1 MRAEGKRTN
10 QSAPSTVCHW
20 NTSPWHL
27 NSLENTQ
34 SLQDVFSDPGR
45 VEDWRVDCRV
55 RWLFRRFRFGPQSG
69 SLITFPVPALRTG
82 RAVFPHL
89 GSPVG
94 SCVSHAG
101 PRSHPWTTPMGL
113 APVPYSIHVR
123 SRSAARPVDALTTP
137 SSSDDPFTFA
147 CDASGVSGPF
157 TGVSGFRHSRDP
169 SPFGH
174 RSSPE
179 APSLHRHYP
188 ASPVLRAS
196 PPPCRPSLPLT
207 GSRFGACLTTHR
219 ASHVA
224 TFFPFHA
231 CQRHYPGGSEEV
243 PASLAS
249 PSVFGLPHFSGGS
262 APALPVS
269 RPARRSLAFRPA
281 CSLNRLM
288 RPFDT
293 RVLQTISLPP

>member
-1 MRAEGKRTN
+1 MLR
-10 QSAPSTVCHW
+10 TVC
-20 NTSPWHL
+20 SPPPARYRPRPTAPDWRTL
-27 NSLENTQ
+27 
-34 SLQDVFSDPGR
+34 GR

-94 SCVSHAG
+94 SCVSHTG

-231 CQRHYPGGSEEV
+231 CQRHYPGGSKGV

-262 APALPVS
+262 APALSVS

>member
-1 MRAEGKRTN
+1 MCALRGKGQARARP
-10 QSAPSTVCHW
+10 APSVLACPHKKANKVLKINAFHTA
-20 NTSPWHL
+20 S
-27 NSLENTQ
+27 
-34 SLQDVFSDPGR
+34 SDPGR

-94 SCVSHAG
+94 SCVSHTG

-207 GSRFGACLTTHR
+207 GSRFGACLTHPQG
-219 ASHVA
+219 
-224 TFFPFHA
+224 FP
-231 CQRHYPGGSEEV
+231 CCCLLPLPCV
-243 PASLAS
+243 PASLPRRVQRGARVARFPLRLRPS
-249 PSVFGLPHFSGGS
+249 PFLRWVGPRIARFEACSTFTRV
-262 APALPVS
+262 
-269 RPARRSLAFRPA
+269 PARMFAE
-281 CSLNRLM
+281 
-288 RPFDT
+288 
-293 RVLQTISLPP
+293 PPSAL

>member
-1 MRAEGKRTN
+1 ML
-10 QSAPSTVCHW
+10 SV
-20 NTSPWHL
+20 L
-27 NSLENTQ
+27 
-34 SLQDVFSDPGR
+34 GR

-94 SCVSHAG
+94 SCVSHTG
-101 PRSHPWTTPMGL
+101 PRSHPWTTPMGT
-113 APVPYSIHVR
+113 VPYSTHWLPGCR
-123 SRSAARPVDALTTP
+123 QAFDALTTP
-137 SSSDDPFTFA
+137 SSSDDPFLLHVMPPE
-147 CDASGVSGPF
+147 SPVLPGVSE
-157 TGVSGFRHSRDP
+157 SFRHSRDP

-179 APSLHRHYP
+179 AAFPPP
-188 ASPVLRAS
+188 ALPGFSSTTS

-224 TFFPFHA
+224 ASFPFHA

-269 RPARRSLAFRPA
+269 RPARRSPRSRPHV
-281 CSLNRLM
+281 R
-288 RPFDT
+288 
-293 RVLQTISLPP
+293 

>member
-1 MRAEGKRTN
+1 ML
-10 QSAPSTVCHW
+10 SV
-20 NTSPWHL
+20 L
-27 NSLENTQ
+27 
-34 SLQDVFSDPGR
+34 GR
-45 VEDWRVDCRV
+45 VEDWRVDYRV

-94 SCVSHAG
+94 SCVSHTG

-147 CDASGVSGPF
+147 CDASGVSDPF

-188 ASPVLRAS
+188 ASPVLRPLRHPGGPASPSRGPGSVRAS
-196 PPPCRPSLPLT
+196 PPTGLPMLLPPSP
-207 GSRFGACLTTHR
+207 SMR
-219 ASHVA
+219 ASV
-224 TFFPFHA
+224 TT
-231 CQRHYPGGSEEV
+231 
-243 PASLAS
+243 PAG
-249 PSVFGLPHFSGGS
+249 PKGCP
-262 APALPVS
+262 
-269 RPARRSLAFRPA
+269 RRSLPPPSSAFPISQVGRPPH
-281 CSLNRLM
+281 C
-288 RPFDT
+288 PFRGLLDVHS
-293 RVLQTISLPP
+293 RSGPHVR

>member
-1 MRAEGKRTN
+1 MTVGSGGYSVAFASGL
-10 QSAPSTVCHW
+10 SPAPLS
-20 NTSPWHL
+20 
-27 NSLENTQ
+27 
-34 SLQDVFSDPGR
+34 
-45 VEDWRVDCRV
+45 
-55 RWLFRRFRFGPQSG
+55 
-69 SLITFPVPALRTG
+69 FPVPALRT

-94 SCVSHAG
+94 SCVSHTG
-101 PRSHPWTTPMGL
+101 PRSHRDSHGFG
-113 APVPYSIHVR
+113 VPYSIHVR

-188 ASPVLRAS
+188 AQYYEPLRPAQ
-196 PPPCRPSLPLT
+196 PPPHGVPVRCVPHHKGFPCCCLLPLP
-207 GSRFGACLTTHR
+207 C
-219 ASHVA
+219 
-224 TFFPFHA
+224 
-231 CQRHYPGGSEEV
+231 V
-243 PASLAS
+243 PASLPRRVQRGARVARF
-249 PSVFGLPHFSGGS
+249 PLRPLPHFSGGS